1 MLDSIP
7 TPEQLAEL
15 VGKELYEV
23 WHRLCALIDEK
34 YDMERVWAAGGKAWT
49 YEYKY
54 RRGGKTLCALY
65 ARSDCVGFMVIFGK
79 DERQRFE
86 ADHDSYSVEIQ
97 RLYDEAR
104 TYHDGKWLMFE
115 PKDTS
120 MFVDFMRLL
129 GIKRR
134 PNRKRPGSAASRAF
148 CCFLSP
154 AWRRGLSP
162 SRGGRLFHS
171 GDSARGA
178 WRRAS

>member
-1 MLDSIP
+1 MLDNIP

-86 ADHDSYSVEIQ
+86 ADRDSYSVEIQ

-134 PNRKRPGSAASRAF
+134 PNRK
-148 CCFLSP
+148 
-154 AWRRGLSP
+154 
-162 SRGGRLFHS
+162 
-171 GDSARGA
+171 
-178 WRRAS
+178 